1 MRVRAADTTIVS
13 MAATESQPEYLEAL
27 EDNSEAAIRVR
38 IEELEGEI
46 ARLKESLSESRKAKQ
61 ILSLAGG
68 DLQDEVIR
76 FFSTLGMPAKPADG
90 DRGEFWLV
98 AEAVGEE
105 WAFGEIRESATGNIT
120 RELLAHVMIDRGE
133 AGKGDEFPALL
144 VVNTFFQK
152 ATIEERDQAVP
163 AEVAKRAA
171 EDHILVVR
179 TLDLVRLRQKE
190 STGFAGIPEFMEK
203 VQNGGGWYEVNASLA
218 SRLHVS

>member
-76 FFSTLGMPAKPADG
+76 FFSTLGMPAHPADG

-105 WAFGEIRESATGNIT
+105 WAFGE
-120 RELLAHVMIDRGE
+120 
-133 AGKGDEFPALL
+133 
-144 VVNTFFQK
+144 
-152 ATIEERDQAVP
+152 
-163 AEVAKRAA
+163 
-171 EDHILVVR
+171 
-179 TLDLVRLRQKE
+179 
-190 STGFAGIPEFMEK
+190 
-203 VQNGGGWYEVNASLA
+203 
-218 SRLHVS
+218 